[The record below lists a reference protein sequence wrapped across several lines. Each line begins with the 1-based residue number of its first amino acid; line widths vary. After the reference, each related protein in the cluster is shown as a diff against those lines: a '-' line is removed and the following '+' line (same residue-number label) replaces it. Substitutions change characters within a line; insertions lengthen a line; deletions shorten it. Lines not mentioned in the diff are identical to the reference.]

1 MKGLLKILLA
11 FVLPCGLLIAGGYGL
26 FKFIKR
32 KRKKNEVMKGVD
44 ESKELLMTVE
54 RGIAKGKDFVISR
67 LLLNGEPFCYT
78 LEDVDRGLK
87 DSMTLEQIMQL
98 KVKDKTAI
106 PTGKYEIDM
115 DTVSPAFSK
124 KSFYQNIGGKLP
136 RLKGV
141 KGFDGVLMHVG
152 NYVTDSSGCL
162 LVGDSY
168 NGTKGTVN
176 NSKATF
182 TKLYAKLDE
191 AHKQGKKITINIV

>member
-1 MKGLLKILLA
+1 MKKLLSIILA
-11 FVLPCGLLIAGGYGL
+11 FIVPCGLLIAGAFL
-26 FKFIKR
+26 IFKKIKN
-32 KRKKNEVMKGVD
+32 KRNKEEIMKGVD
-44 ESKELLMTVE
+44 ENKELLVTVK
-54 RGIAKGKDFVISR
+54 RGVAKGKDFVISQ

-87 DSMTLEQIMQL
+87 DSMSLEQIKQL

-124 KSFYQNIGGKLP
+124 KAFYQNIGGKLP

-141 KGFDGVLMHVG
+141 KGYDGVLIHVG

-191 AHKQGKKITINIV
+191 AHKQGKKISINIV